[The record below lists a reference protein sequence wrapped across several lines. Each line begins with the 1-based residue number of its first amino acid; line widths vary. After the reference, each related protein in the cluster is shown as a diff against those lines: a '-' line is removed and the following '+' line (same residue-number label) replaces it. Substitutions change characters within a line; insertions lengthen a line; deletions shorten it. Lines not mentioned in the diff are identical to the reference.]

1 MSRATETFHGKN
13 TSSPLARKFSRS
25 CLIWA
30 SLASC
35 AEMARALVLHL
46 LLAGAAA
53 MPTHGTSEVDDP
65 IAGPLRDRADASDHA
80 TSHSHDP
87 HPIDEEVADAHD
99 QHALTPPGGDG
110 ARHVHRSARGQSRP
124 ARRASSRAK
133 LGQTPRHLQLE
144 RSRDCGDVTIWDA
157 NDQTWAGASV
167 QHGSRRWAD
176 CTTIHDLTV
185 RTRPRPTPPALG

>member
-1 MSRATETFHGKN
+1 MANGAKTRRREALLPN
-13 TSSPLARKFSRS
+13 
-25 CLIWA
+25 WA
-30 SLASC
+30 SLMASC

-65 IAGPLRDRADASDHA
+65 IAGHLRDRADASDHA

-144 RSRDCGDVTIWDA
+144 RSRDCGDVRIYWA
-157 NDQTWAGASV
+157 NAV
-167 QHGSRRWAD
+167 QSLAD
-176 CTTIHDLTV
+176 CTTINNLKV
-185 RTRPRPTPPALG
+185 RTRPRPTPPTLG